1 MESFYFSY
9 ISSRGTAYKK
19 SLQLWISNTK
29 QLLNFKLEKKFID
42 NLNDLN
48 KRVSRCHKIK
58 RFLIKLNVIFLKY
71 RNVCINYFV

>member
-19 SLQLWISNTK
+19 SLQLWISK

-58 RFLIKLNVIFLKY
+58 RFLKFNMIFLKY
-71 RNVCINYFV
+71 RNVCINY